1 MGASNLNKEMAEQ
14 KLNLNYIW
22 SQCTLKKDL
31 VTGMDVGYLVLCSTF
46 FHFFWGVNVGLF
58 FLCGMLWMV
67 LPSNILTPNQFDCI
81 FQRYPVLTKFF
92 YHRSNLIKVK
102 ES

>member
-1 MGASNLNKEMAEQ
+1 MAQ
-14 KLNLNYIW
+14 QNLNLNYIW

-58 FLCGMLWMV
+58 FLCGMLWLI
-67 LPSNILTPNQFDCI
+67 LPSNILTPNQFDII
-81 FQRYPVLTKFF
+81 FHIYPVLTKFF
-92 YHRSNLIKVK
+92 NPRPNLIIKVK
-102 ES
+102 EGE